1 MSQDYYSV
9 LRRALAGVSA
19 GQAEARW
26 KVYEL
31 ARKTLRRELYREYID
46 RNTGEIDWTGLAT
59 QMSAFNGAVQ
69 QIESEFAH
77 DTPRLLPFS
86 TGQQDS
92 PETSEHAAS
101 SAAAVA
107 ETMDNAQTIDSSLLS
122 EERDDDVPPRAIV
135 GEILPPDS
143 HEGRTKLWND
153 PLPPLS
159 EFAQLHQSFVGT
171 NARRT
176 PELSGVRLWATVLAP
191 AAVVFLGAVLYLA
204 ITHDGQLRAV
214 TPQNTVVANAAPA
227 AVKASLNEPGAV
239 NQTAGIPLPTS
250 YGVFAIDHGKLT
262 NLQTLPIKVPDPRV
276 GVSAIISAPSANTF
290 DTGRLAFIIFRRDL
304 IASAPAG
311 ATVRVIARVRQALV
325 SDARGNEKSVAIE
338 GSWAIRSNA
347 YEMTVAPVKD
357 NPAMI
362 VIRPETSN
370 FSFPPGR
377 YALVLKNV
385 GYDFAVAGPITD
397 LVQCL
402 ERDGTVEM
410 PIYLECQR

>member
-1 MSQDYYSV
+1 
-9 LRRALAGVSA
+9 
-19 GQAEARW
+19 
-26 KVYEL
+26 
-31 ARKTLRRELYREYID
+31 
-46 RNTGEIDWTGLAT
+46 
-59 QMSAFNGAVQ
+59 
-69 QIESEFAH
+69 
-77 DTPRLLPFS
+77 
-86 TGQQDS
+86 
-92 PETSEHAAS
+92 
-101 SAAAVA
+101 
-107 ETMDNAQTIDSSLLS
+107 
-122 EERDDDVPPRAIV
+122 
-135 GEILPPDS
+135 
-143 HEGRTKLWND
+143 
-153 PLPPLS
+153 
-159 EFAQLHQSFVGT
+159 
-171 NARRT
+171 
-176 PELSGVRLWATVLAP
+176 
-191 AAVVFLGAVLYLA
+191 
-204 ITHDGQLRAV
+204 V